1 MNLEELKKTYPEKPI
16 GRARDLTNKKF
27 GYLTALY
34 RTENKGKSASPR
46 WVCQCECGNIKDY
59 LSQNLFKGEPS
70 CGCKN
75 REKASIRMFNY
86 NLNQQSI
93 HIGDKFGK
101 LTVLEYDGLKKQ
113 NSRDKNESWY
123 ICKCECGNIKSIRG
137 NQLKTGHTLSC
148 GCISSIGE
156 FKIEQ
161 LLKENNIKYK
171 KEFIFSDCLNTDTN
185 KPFRFDFAI
194 FDNDNFLYLIE
205 FDGRQH
211 YYGPDTTT
219 WTHSIPF
226 EEIKKRDKIKN
237 EYCIKH
243 NIPLIRIP
251 YTHYEDLKIED
262 LLLNTTTFKI

>member
-1 MNLEELKKTYPEKPI
+1 MNLEELKKIYPEKPI

-171 KEFIFSDCLNTDTN
+171 KEFIFFIKC
-185 KPFRFDFAI
+185 K
-194 FDNDNFLYLIE
+194 LI
-205 FDGRQH
+205 
-211 YYGPDTTT
+211 
-219 WTHSIPF
+219 
-226 EEIKKRDKIKN
+226 
-237 EYCIKH
+237 
-243 NIPLIRIP
+243 
-251 YTHYEDLKIED
+251 
-262 LLLNTTTFKI
+262 